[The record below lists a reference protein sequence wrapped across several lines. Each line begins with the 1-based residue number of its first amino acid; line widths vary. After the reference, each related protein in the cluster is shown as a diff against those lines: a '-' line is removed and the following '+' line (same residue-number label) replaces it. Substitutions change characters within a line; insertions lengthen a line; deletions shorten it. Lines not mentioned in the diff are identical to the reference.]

1 MALLEVENLK
11 VGFPAEEGVFWAV
24 SGVSFGVQTGETLAI
39 VGESGS
45 GKTTLC
51 RSLMRLCPGNCLLEG
66 SIRLKGRELCRL
78 KEEQMR
84 KVRGAEMA
92 YLFQESCTALDP
104 AFPIGAQIAEAACA
118 HEKMGKKEA
127 RRRAEQLLCLVRLGE
142 GVYPKYPHELSG
154 GMLQRAALAAAL
166 ACRPAL
172 LIADEPTA
180 ALDSAVQVEILRL
193 LREIK
198 REFHMAML
206 LITHDLGVAAQLADR
221 MAVMRAG
228 RLVEE
233 GRAEEVLHQPQ
244 HPYTWA
250 LLAAQPGARAVRREG
265 KGPES
270 AALTLRRALA
280 RERQEQPPAFF
291 VSKTHWAATWLLQP
305 GSPKIAP
312 PVYVREGS
320 VWIEEEFCIAQ
331 PDF

>member
-1 MALLEVENLK
+1 
-11 VGFPAEEGVFWAV
+11 
-24 SGVSFGVQTGETLAI
+24 
-39 VGESGS
+39 
-45 GKTTLC
+45 
-51 RSLMRLCPGNCLLEG
+51 MRLCPGNCLLEG
-66 SIRLKGRELCRL
+66 SIRLKGRELCCL

-92 YLFQESCTALDP
+92 YLFQEPRTALDP

-118 HEKMGKKEA
+118 YEKMGKKEA

-198 REFHMAML
+198 RELHMAML

-221 MAVMRAG
+221 MTVMRAG

-244 HPYTWA
+244 HPI
-250 LLAAQPGARAVRREG
+250 PGRFWPRSREPGQFAG
-265 KGPES
+265 KERG
-270 AALTLRRALA
+270 RRA
-280 RERQEQPPAFF
+280 P
-291 VSKTHWAATWLLQP
+291 H
-305 GSPKIAP
+305 
-312 PVYVREGS
+312 
-320 VWIEEEFCIAQ
+320 
-331 PDF
+331 

>member
-51 RSLMRLCPGNCLLEG
+51 RNLMRLCPGNCLLEG
-66 SIRLKGRELCRL
+66 SIRLKGRELCCL

-92 YLFQESCTALDP
+92 YLFQEPRTALDP

-198 REFHMAML
+198 RELHMAML

-280 RERQEQPPAFF
+280 QEQQEQPPAFF
-291 VSKTHWAATWLLQP
+291 VSRPPGCCSRARLKSRRPYMCGRAAC
-305 GSPKIAP
+305 G
-312 PVYVREGS
+312 
-320 VWIEEEFCIAQ
+320 
-331 PDF
+331 

>member
-1 MALLEVENLK
+1 MALL
-11 VGFPAEEGVFWAV
+11 P
-24 SGVSFGVQTGETLAI
+24 
-39 VGESGS
+39 
-45 GKTTLC
+45 
-51 RSLMRLCPGNCLLEG
+51 
-66 SIRLKGRELCRL
+66 
-78 KEEQMR
+78 
-84 KVRGAEMA
+84 
-92 YLFQESCTALDP
+92 
-104 AFPIGAQIAEAACA
+104 
-118 HEKMGKKEA
+118 
-127 RRRAEQLLCLVRLGE
+127 
-142 GVYPKYPHELSG
+142 
-154 GMLQRAALAAAL
+154 
-166 ACRPAL
+166 
-172 LIADEPTA
+172 
-180 ALDSAVQVEILRL
+180 
-193 LREIK
+193 
-198 REFHMAML
+198 
-206 LITHDLGVAAQLADR
+206 ITHDLGVAAQLADR

-280 RERQEQPPAFF
+280 QEQQEQPPAFF